1 MTNFVNNISGGVG
14 VSGVLQVQR
23 LILSHDMRTLV
34 VVHTGRQVNGQD
46 RYGVAL
52 VSGVTNQLLP
62 WSTRLWQDNLQF
74 VGGIQRAFAADIA
87 PDDSYFVVA
96 SGSGGDR
103 PPINDTVIRFP
114 IEGGANVEA
123 TWISR
128 HFDSVYSVAATEQGV
143 YAGGHFMWNESP
155 TARDPWPGL
164 DDVGYGTGQGLGGYG
179 LGDEVVRREH
189 LGLLDPAT
197 GKAREWYST
206 SNSAEGEKAM
216 LAFSGGLLIGG
227 DGPTKGG
234 FNVGRIAY
242 FDFASIPAANGTD
255 TVIVDPIAG
264 RVKQPNQEF
273 TVSGTA
279 TANNGVNRV
288 ELTVFDRQTQRYL
301 ADNLTT
307 WQTANNTILT
317 TLGTPGATSTTWSL
331 PLTITGNRE
340 MELRARTFSN
350 SGSQDPSPAIKKF
363 ETFDFSDQPPDAN
376 VNGPG
381 GIVASTAFTIQG
393 SATDDVGVQS
403 ISFTLQDES
412 NDRYLQ
418 DDGSVATNSNSFN
431 VEPDVVGAT
440 STTWSYDVVVPYE
453 GEWTIRARA
462 TDTAGQSSLDTA
474 DRTWLVDSNAIA
486 PTVTISAPAVMMP
499 PTSAQTVQVTPGQ
512 PITFSGHA
520 SDDEELARV
529 EIQLRNNTTGERLA
543 ADGTWNN
550 TVQAGWYR
558 IGPVQHQRSGLR
570 LVLHHAVQP
579 VPGQL
584 LVHRAGGRRA
594 GPGDDEQHAGSADA

>member
-1 MTNFVNNISGGVG
+1 
-14 VSGVLQVQR
+14 
-23 LILSHDMRTLV
+23 
-34 VVHTGRQVNGQD
+34 
-46 RYGVAL
+46 
-52 VSGVTNQLLP
+52 
-62 WSTRLWQDNLQF
+62 
-74 VGGIQRAFAADIA
+74 
-87 PDDSYFVVA
+87 
-96 SGSGGDR
+96 
-103 PPINDTVIRFP
+103 
-114 IEGGANVEA
+114 
-123 TWISR
+123 
-128 HFDSVYSVAATEQGV
+128 
-143 YAGGHFMWNESP
+143 
-155 TARDPWPGL
+155 
-164 DDVGYGTGQGLGGYG
+164 
-179 LGDEVVRREH
+179 
-189 LGLLDPAT
+189 
-197 GKAREWYST
+197 
-206 SNSAEGEKAM
+206 
-216 LAFSGGLLIGG
+216 
-227 DGPTKGG
+227 
-234 FNVGRIAY
+234 
-242 FDFASIPAANGTD
+242 
-255 TVIVDPIAG
+255 
-264 RVKQPNQEF
+264 
-273 TVSGTA
+273 
-279 TANNGVNRV
+279 
-288 ELTVFDRQTQRYL
+288 
-301 ADNLTT
+301 
-307 WQTANNTILT
+307 
-317 TLGTPGATSTTWSL
+317 
-331 PLTITGNRE
+331 

-486 PTVTISAPAVMMP
+486 PTVTVSAPAVMVP

-558 IGPVQHQRSGLR
+558 IGPSNINGRDYDWSYTTPFNLSPGSYSFTVQAVDELGLETTSNMQGR
-570 LVLHHAVQP
+570 LTLNASIPGDSPPNTRHHAQRHPDRRDRAPADPGRHGDRRQGRAERPRLHPGERQQP
-579 VPGQL
+579 LPAGQRLAGRGL
-584 LVHRAGGRRA
+584 LR
-594 GPGDDEQHAGSADA
+594 P